1 MAIESSHKRK
11 IADLEVKHKVEIER
25 LLVEKEQALTE
36 ETQATLQALES
47 MRKAHQNEVEKEVNR
62 FKEEFLRQFN
72 NEKREQLETLA
83 TLKSE
88 KDLEDVRQDILSLSE
103 KYSHKCVEAI
113 SMEERY
119 RSVQQKL
126 RFAQQ
131 IIQGYEMM

>member
-1 MAIESSHKRK
+1 VAIESSHKRK
-11 IADLEVKHKVEIER
+11 ITDLEAKHKAEIDR
-25 LLVEKEQALTE
+25 LLVEQEQALAE

-47 MRKAHQNEVEKEVNR
+47 MRKAHQNEVEREVNR
-62 FKEEFLRQFN
+62 FKEEFLKKFN
-72 NEKREQLETLA
+72 KENREQLETLA

-88 KDLEDVRQDILSLSE
+88 KDLEDVRHEILSLSE

-113 SMEERY
+113 SMEEKY
-119 RSVQQKL
+119 RNVQQKL

>member
-1 MAIESSHKRK
+1 MEA
-11 IADLEVKHKVEIER
+11 KHKAEIER
-25 LLVEKEQALTE
+25 LLVEKEQALAE

-47 MRKAHQNEVEKEVNR
+47 MRKAHQNEVEREVNR
-62 FKEEFLRQFN
+62 FKEEFLKRFN
-72 NEKREQLETLA
+72 KENREQLETLA

-88 KDLEDVRQDILSLSE
+88 KDLEDVRQEILSLSE

-113 SMEERY
+113 SLEEKY
-119 RSVQQKL
+119 RNVQQKL